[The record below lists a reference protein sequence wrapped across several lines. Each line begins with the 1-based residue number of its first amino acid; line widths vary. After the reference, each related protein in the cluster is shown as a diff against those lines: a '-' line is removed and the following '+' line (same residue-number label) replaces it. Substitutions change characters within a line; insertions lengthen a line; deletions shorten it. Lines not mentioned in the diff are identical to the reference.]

1 MINYLYSRK
10 NEVVNFLFHKKFSQ
24 KVVDMSKNA

>member
-10 NEVVNFLFHKKFSQ
+10 NEVVNFLFYKKSNQ
-24 KVVDMSKNA
+24 KVVDMLKNT

>member
-10 NEVVNFLFHKKFSQ
+10 NEVVNFLFYEKFNQ
-24 KVVDMSKNA
+24 KVVDMLKNT